1 MNKSINF
8 YFEGKDSL
16 DSIIKKFLKEKSNIK
31 YEL

>member
-16 DSIIKKFLKEKSNIK
+16 EKLLKKYNSKGPK